1 MVDIKTAQPG
11 SHANRPR
18 RSISQIV
25 VLHIPHS
32 SRRVPA
38 EERQAILVD
47 NTELNGE
54 LLRMTDAYTD
64 ELFPITPVEAGRVI
78 FPLSRLVCDV
88 ERFPSDE
95 NEPMAARGMGVT
107 YTRTS
112 MGGVLRAQPDPA
124 DRQKCLDRWYWPHHS
139 KLEHLV
145 KDVAERSGVCLIVD
159 CHSFPSV
166 ALPYELDQASPRAD
180 ICIGTDSFHT
190 PWAVRD
196 AIVAAAEADG
206 YSVAVDAPFSGA
218 LVPLSSYRK
227 DHRILSVMIEVNR
240 RLYMEEDSGKK
251 KQGLGKVCATL
262 GRLVMAAAEAAAEE
276 ASALAKPT
284 G

>member
-1 MVDIKTAQPG
+1 MKEVKTRQPDSLAKG
-11 SHANRPR
+11 PR
-18 RSISQIV
+18 RSVPRVV

-32 SRRVPA
+32 SRRVPV
-38 EERQAILVD
+38 EERQAILLD
-47 NTELNGE
+47 DTELNGE

-64 ELFPITPVEAGRVI
+64 ELFPITSVEAGRVI
-78 FPLSRLVCDV
+78 FPVSRLVCDV

-95 NEPMAARGMGVT
+95 SEPMAARGMGVI

-112 MGGVLRAQPDPA
+112 VGGVLRGLPDPA
-124 DRQKCLDRWYWPHHS
+124 DRQKSLDRWYWPHHS
-139 KLEHLV
+139 KLERLV
-145 KDVAERSGVCLIVD
+145 NDVAERSGFCLIVD

-166 ALPYELDQASPRAD
+166 ALPYELDQALSRAD

-190 PWAVRD
+190 PSPVGD

-206 YSVAVDAPFSGA
+206 YSVAIDAPFSGA

-240 RLYMEEDSGKK
+240 RLYMEEDFGKK
-251 KQGLGKVCATL
+251 KHGLGRVRATL
-262 GRLVMAAAEAAAEE
+262 GRLVRAAQTALTEGA
-276 ASALAKPT
+276 ALAKQT

>member
-1 MVDIKTAQPG
+1 MGDITAQRG

-47 NTELNGE
+47 DTELNGE

-64 ELFPITPVEAGRVI
+64 ELFPTTPVEAGRVI
-78 FPLSRLVCDV
+78 FPLSRSVCDV

-166 ALPYELDQASPRAD
+166 ALPYERDQASSRAD

-190 PWAVRD
+190 PRAVRD

-251 KQGLGKVCATL
+251 KHGLGKVCATL
-262 GRLVMAAAEAAAEE
+262 GRLVMAAAEAAVEE

>member
-1 MVDIKTAQPG
+1 MVDITAQRG

-47 NTELNGE
+47 DTELNGE

-166 ALPYELDQASPRAD
+166 ALPYELDQTSPRAD

-190 PWAVRD
+190 PRAVRD
-196 AIVAAAEADG
+196 AIVVAAEADG

-240 RLYMEEDSGKK
+240 RLYMEEDSAKK
-251 KQGLGKVCATL
+251 KLGLGKVCATL
-262 GRLVMAAAEAAAEE
+262 GRLVMAAAEAAVEE

>member
-1 MVDIKTAQPG
+1 MVDIKTAQTG
-11 SHANRPR
+11 SHANRAR

-38 EERQAILVD
+38 EARQAILVD

-124 DRQKCLDRWYWPHHS
+124 DRQKCLDRWYLPHHS

-145 KDVAERSGVCLIVD
+145 KDG
-159 CHSFPSV
+159 
-166 ALPYELDQASPRAD
+166 
-180 ICIGTDSFHT
+180 
-190 PWAVRD
+190 
-196 AIVAAAEADG
+196 
-206 YSVAVDAPFSGA
+206 
-218 LVPLSSYRK
+218 
-227 DHRILSVMIEVNR
+227 
-240 RLYMEEDSGKK
+240 
-251 KQGLGKVCATL
+251 
-262 GRLVMAAAEAAAEE
+262 
-276 ASALAKPT
+276 
-284 G
+284 